1 MSGLADV
8 DGFKFAFKSNVRLA
22 GLPTPELVHIVF
34 TLHKFSVNQPL
45 TLHEMK
51 QPTSWQPVSRIK

>member
-34 TLHKFSVNQPL
+34 TLH
-45 TLHEMK
+45 
-51 QPTSWQPVSRIK
+51 